1 VNPFGAAIVPVLI
14 SGVVDYLRKHPELV
28 EQAEQRLVKL
38 IKAALPDVGEL
49 SAAVADAVVD
59 KITDAIPGQWDDE
72 ALDGLATEIAGK
84 LDIGGLIAALADIK
98 RMFGQLPFL
107 GR

>member
-1 VNPFGAAIVPVLI
+1 MNPFGAAIVPVLI
-14 SGVVDYLRKHPELV
+14 SGVIDYLRKHPELV
-28 EQAEQRLVKL
+28 DAAEERLLKL
-38 IKAALPDVGEL
+38 VKAALPDVGEL

-59 KITDAIPGQWDDE
+59 KLTDLIPGQWDDE

-84 LDIGGLIAALADIK
+84 IDIGAINTQLEAILKA
-98 RMFGQLPFL
+98 FGRLPFL